1 VRLRNPSVEEKARVA
16 FVPGMSVK
24 ALEKA
29 AGISRASA
37 QKYHAMLTAEKAVQ

>member
-1 VRLRNPSVEEKARVA
+1 MNSLTRFLDWLDE
-16 FVPGMSVK
+16 
-24 ALEKA
+24 A